1 MNGSLKNV
9 ENENQNDGTQFS
21 DLSFA
26 LHELHSLISNDL
38 QIDLPAKS
46 CDLK

>member
-1 MNGSLKNV
+1 MKGPLQNV
-9 ENENQNDGTQFS
+9 ENENQNDGTQFG

-26 LHELHSLISNDL
+26 LYELHSLISNDL